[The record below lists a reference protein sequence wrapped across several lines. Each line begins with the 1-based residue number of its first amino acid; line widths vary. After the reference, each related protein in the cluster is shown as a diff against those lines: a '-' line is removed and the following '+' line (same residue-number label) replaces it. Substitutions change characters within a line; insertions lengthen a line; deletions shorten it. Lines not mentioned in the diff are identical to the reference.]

1 MNELL
6 NNLDAVLESEC
17 YCRYNGECTK
27 NDCRDCG
34 DYAIS
39 YKDIKRI
46 LEEKQNER

>member
-1 MNELL
+1 MDKLL
-6 NNLDAVLESEC
+6 NNLDAVFESEC
-17 YCRYNGECTK
+17 YCGYNGKCTK
-27 NDCRDCG
+27 MIAKTAG